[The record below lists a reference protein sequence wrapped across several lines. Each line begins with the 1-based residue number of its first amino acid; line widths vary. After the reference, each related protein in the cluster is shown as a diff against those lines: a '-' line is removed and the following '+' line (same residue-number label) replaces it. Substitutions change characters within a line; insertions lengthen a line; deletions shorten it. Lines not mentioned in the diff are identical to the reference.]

1 MHLLKGA
8 QPACAHTSAS
18 AGSHP
23 QADCSLVHMSR
34 GPGANW
40 TKDHV
45 PGKMLQSWP
54 SLRVSPL
61 PTSPGGAW
69 GRTVE
74 MARFCLWPSV
84 CSLREPE
91 TSESDPGREWGAGIW
106 GEQASPQRCCEEG

>member
-61 PTSPGGAW
+61 PTSPGGAL
-69 GRTVE
+69 GQDSGDGQILSL
-74 MARFCLWPSV
+74 ALSV
-84 CSLREPE
+84 FPQ
-91 TSESDPGREWGAGIW
+91 GA
-106 GEQASPQRCCEEG
+106 